1 MNYDNA
7 CKYLAEQYP
16 AEFVSWLLSVQSQ
29 DIQVLKTELTLEP
42 IRADAVTFLQTAN
55 QILHIEFQT
64 LPTSNPSIPF
74 RMLDYSVRLKRQY
87 RCDVE
92 QVVIFLQATN
102 DEIVFTEEY
111 QDRTTSHR
119 YRVVR
124 LWEQDSAPFLANPG
138 LLPLATL
145 TQTDSP
151 QALLAQVAE
160 QVDRIFERE
169 QRQNIAGCAEILAGL
184 RFEKDLIRQFLREE
198 IMRES
203 VIYQDILQQGLQQ
216 GRQEGRREGKQ
227 EGEADLITRQLTRRL
242 GEVDSLLIERIRE
255 LSLDRLEELGVALLD
270 FSSVADLM
278 AWFAQQE
285 RREGEA
291 DLILRQLT
299 QRLGEVDS
307 SLIDQIRRLSTEQL
321 ETLGIALLD
330 FSEVADLV
338 AWLVQQ
344 AVSD

>member
-1 MNYDNA
+1 MSYDNA

-64 LPTSNPSIPF
+64 LPASNPSIPF

-119 YRVVR
+119 YRVIR

-160 QVDRIFERE
+160 QVDRISERE

-184 RFEKDLIRQFLREE
+184 RFEKDLIRQFFREE

-203 VIYQDILQQGLQQ
+203 VIYQDILQRGLQQ
-216 GRQEGRREGKQ
+216 GRQEGRQ
-227 EGEADLITRQLTRRL
+227 EGEAALITRLLTRRL
-242 GEVDSLLIERIRE
+242 GEVDSLLMERIRG
-255 LSLDRLEELGVALLD
+255 LSTEQLEELAEALLD

-278 AWFAQQE
+278 AWFDQQE
-285 RREGEA
+285 RREVEIA
-291 DLILRQLT
+291 LITRQLT

-307 SLIDQIRRLSTEQL
+307 SLIEQIRRLSTLAL
-321 ETLGIALLD
+321 EALGMALLD
-330 FSEVADLV
+330 FSEMADLV
-338 AWLVQQ
+338 AWLEQQ
-344 AVSD
+344 EVSN

>member
-1 MNYDNA
+1 VSYDNA

-64 LPTSNPSIPF
+64 LPASNPPIPF

-124 LWEQDSAPFLANPG
+124 LWEQEPAPFLANPG

-160 QVDRIFERE
+160 QVDRISERE

-184 RFEKDLIRQFLREE
+184 RFEKDLIRQFFREE

-216 GRQEGRREGKQ
+216 GRQEGKQ
-227 EGEADLITRQLTRRL
+227 EGEVALITRLLTRRL
-242 GEVDSLLIERIRE
+242 GKVDSLLMERIRG
-255 LSLDRLEELGVALLD
+255 LSTEQLEELAEALLV

-278 AWFAQQE
+278 AWFTQQE
-285 RREGEA
+285 RREAEIA
-291 DLILRQLT
+291 LILRQLT
-299 QRLGEVDS
+299 QQLSEVDS
-307 SLIDQIRRLSTEQL
+307 SLIEQIRRLSTEQL
-321 ETLGIALLD
+321 EMLGIALLD
-330 FSEVADLV
+330 FSEVANLV
-338 AWLVQQ
+338 AWLEQQ
-344 AVSD
+344 EVSN

>member
-1 MNYDNA
+1 VSYDNA

-64 LPTSNPSIPF
+64 LPASNPPIPF

-124 LWEQDSAPFLANPG
+124 LWEQEPAPFLANPG

-160 QVDRIFERE
+160 QVDRISERE

-184 RFEKDLIRQFLREE
+184 RFEKDLIRQFFREE

-216 GRQEGRREGKQ
+216 GRQEGKQ
-227 EGEADLITRQLTRRL
+227 EGEVALITRLLTRRL
-242 GEVDSLLIERIRE
+242 GKVDSLLMERIRG
-255 LSLDRLEELGVALLD
+255 LSTEQLEELAEALLV

-278 AWFAQQE
+278 AWFTQQE
-285 RREGEA
+285 RREAEIA
-291 DLILRQLT
+291 LILRQLT
-299 QRLGEVDS
+299 QQLGEVDS
-307 SLIDQIRRLSTEQL
+307 SLIEQIRRLSTEQL
-321 ETLGIALLD
+321 EMWGIALLD
-330 FSEVADLV
+330 FSEVANLV
-338 AWLVQQ
+338 AWLEQQ
-344 AVSD
+344 EVSN

>member
-1 MNYDNA
+1 VSYDNA

-16 AEFVSWLLSVQSQ
+16 AELVSWWLSVQSQ
-29 DIQVLKTELTLEP
+29 DIQVLKTELTREP

-64 LPTSNPSIPF
+64 IPASNPSIPF
-74 RMLDYSVRLKRQY
+74 RRLDYSVRLKRQY

-111 QDRTTSHR
+111 RDRTTSHR
-119 YRVVR
+119 YRVIR

-160 QVDRIFERE
+160 QVDRISKRE

-184 RFEKDLIRQFLREE
+184 RFEKDLIRQFFREE

-216 GRQEGRREGKQ
+216 GRREGKQ
-227 EGEADLITRQLTRRL
+227 EEAVDLITRQLTRRL
-242 GEVDSLLIERIRE
+242 GEVGSLLIERIRE
-255 LSLDRLEELGVALLD
+255 LSLARLEELGVALLD

-291 DLILRQLT
+291 TLILRQLT

-307 SLIDQIRRLSTEQL
+307 FLIEQIQRLSTEQL
-321 ETLGIALLD
+321 EALAIALLD
-330 FSEVADLV
+330 FSSVADLV
-338 AWLVQQ
+338 VWLQQ
-344 AVSD
+344 QEVSD

>member
-1 MNYDNA
+1 MSYDNA

-42 IRADAVTFLQTAN
+42 IRADAVTFLRTAN

-160 QVDRIFERE
+160 RTATIPDRG

-184 RFEKDLIRQFLREE
+184 RFEKDLIRQFFREE

-203 VIYQDILQQGLQQ
+203 VIYQDILQQGR
-216 GRQEGRREGKQ
+216 RQEALSFVLR
-227 EGEADLITRQLTRRL
+227 LLNRQL
-242 GEVDSLLIERIRE
+242 GEVNPAAIERIQE

-270 FSSVADLM
+270 FSNMADLM
-278 AWFAQQE
+278 AWFTQQE
-285 RREGEA
+285 RREAELA
-291 DLILRQLT
+291 LILRQLT
-299 QRLGEVDS
+299 QRLGEVDP
-307 SLIDQIRRLSTEQL
+307 SLSDRIRRLSTEEL

-330 FSEVADLV
+330 FSEVANLV
-338 AWLVQQ
+338 AWLEQQ
-344 AVSD
+344 EVSD